1 MKYLKGL
8 GWEALEAHE
17 KALSERALAALKG
30 LDGLTLYGPQTAKD
44 RVAVFSFNLAGLDAG
59 DAGAILDSLGL
70 ELRVGNLCA
79 QPLMKHFA
87 CAGMIRASFYLY
99 NTLEEVDAL
108 AEGLKR
114 AQKMLG
120 KVGAKA

>member
-1 MKYLKGL
+1 M
-8 GWEALEAHE
+8 H
-17 KALSERALAALKG
+17 
-30 LDGLTLYGPQTAKD
+30 
-44 RVAVFSFNLAGLDAG
+44 G

-87 CAGMIRASFYLY
+87 CSGMIRASFYLY
-99 NTLEEVDAL
+99 NTLEEVDACWSD
-108 AEGLKR
+108 GLRR

-120 KVGAKA
+120 KAPAKA

>member
-1 MKYLKGL
+1 MKAL

-17 KALSERALAALKG
+17 AVLTARALERLQAI
-30 LDGLTLYGPQTAKD
+30 DGLTLYGPATTKD
-44 RVAVFSFNLAGLDAG
+44 RIGVFSFNLEGVDAG

-87 CAGMIRASFYLY
+87 CSGMIRASFYLY

-108 AEGLKR
+108 AEGLLR
-114 AQKMLG
+114 AQKMLARP
-120 KVGAKA
+120 KVKA